1 MYDYLDGIPPRF
13 SVTNFLSCVNENL
26 AGTFPTIEI
35 VGEVSSFKI
44 SKNKWVFFDLK
55 DEKSTISCFLPIFKL
70 RQEIEDGMKIVVSGY
85 PKITT
90 LGKFSFTISNI
101 KPVGEGNI
109 KKSFELLKKKLEK
122 EGLFALERKR
132 KIPTNLASIGIISS
146 ITAAGYADFLKIL
159 DTRWGGIKILVA
171 NTGVQGLSATDEI
184 IRALK
189 YFNEKTSVDIIA
201 IIRGGGSADDLAIFN
216 DEILAREIARSK
228 IPTITGI
235 GHEIDITIA
244 DLVADI
250 RASTPS
256 NAAELLTHDRK
267 FELTQ
272 LEDSIN
278 RLKHTLLE
286 KINSLSP
293 KKDFSSLRDFLYQKI
308 SELSSENYSG
318 LKEVKRKFISEI
330 DKSILSI
337 ENQKRI
343 LVALNPETVLDR
355 GYAILTGKISP
366 GEEIEITTNKNLIN
380 AKVTYV
386 KPRN

>member
-1 MYDYLDGIPPRF
+1 MYNYLDGIPPRF

-235 GHEIDITIA
+235 GHEIDVTIA

-278 RLKHTLLE
+278 HLKHTLLE

-308 SELSSENYSG
+308 SELSSENYSD

>member
-1 MYDYLDGIPPRF
+1 MYNYLDGIPPRF

-235 GHEIDITIA
+235 GHEIDVTIA

-278 RLKHTLLE
+278 HLKHTLLE